1 MLPTSKRSKII
12 FSCFKT
18 PLQTTFFGHKKPSK
32 RNFFAVPSP
41 NIALFSRI
49 FLRFF
54 QEKLEDAKGIAVI
67 SFNKEP
73 VNSRWSQMDLGV
85 AV

>member
-1 MLPTSKRSKII
+1 M
-12 FSCFKT
+12 
-18 PLQTTFFGHKKPSK
+18 
-32 RNFFAVPSP
+32 
-41 NIALFSRI
+41 